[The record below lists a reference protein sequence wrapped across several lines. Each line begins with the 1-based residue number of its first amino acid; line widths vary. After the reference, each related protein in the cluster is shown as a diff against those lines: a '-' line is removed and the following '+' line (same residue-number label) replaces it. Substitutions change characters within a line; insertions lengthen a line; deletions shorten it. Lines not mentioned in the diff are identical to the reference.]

1 MFAPFTHSASH
12 VSDDVSGSFDTE
24 EEEPLT
30 PPPPGR
36 QAHFARGPTASEDA
50 EFRAALDA
58 FFFDRD
64 VEIVAIVE
72 GCDEITSRLVQARHS
87 YAIENFAW
95 WHNFAPCVFR
105 QPGGSCL
112 VDFSEFHRTL
122 EPGED
127 RGV

>member
-1 MFAPFTHSASH
+1 MFAPFTQTASH
-12 VSDDVSGSFDTE
+12 VSDDFHESNS
-24 EEEPLT
+24 EEEPNT
-30 PPPPGR
+30 PPPR
-36 QAHFARGPTASEDA
+36 QAHFARGSTASEDA
-50 EFRAALDA
+50 DFRAALDA

>member
-1 MFAPFTHSASH
+1 M
-12 VSDDVSGSFDTE
+12 
-24 EEEPLT
+24 
-30 PPPPGR
+30 
-36 QAHFARGPTASEDA
+36 
-50 EFRAALDA
+50 DA

>member
-1 MFAPFTHSASH
+1 MFAPFTHTASH
-12 VSDDVSGSFDTE
+12 VSDDFHESNSD
-24 EEEPLT
+24 EEPST
-30 PPPPGR
+30 PPPR